1 MSERRTLKVREEAGD
16 APRILLVREMLAAI
30 AFIPTVLHFGWREP
44 VLAQGT
50 LHGIQIMALG
60 AFAAA
65 MIISTLRSGGR
76 QARRQFLIAHWA
88 ETLLVIIGAGLSWS
102 WLGLALATSALMVV
116 ASLRVYLLV
125 ASNKKIPP
133 GLVFVGSFLVL
144 IAVGTS
150 GLMLPAATPA
160 DQPISILDAAFTI
173 TSAISQTGLIVRPT
187 GDGFTRFGQI
197 IILAW
202 IQFGALGI
210 LVFGAVV
217 ATLLG
222 SSFGVRATQTLGE
235 STEQGWS
242 GQYSLGRL
250 VIFIMV
256 ITHGV
261 ELLGAIALYLTWPET
276 WPGAPDMA
284 TAGDRFYQC
293 AFFSVSSF
301 CNAGFA
307 TSSNSFEGMRTNWT
321 IHTILPMLILLGSIG
336 FPVLDNI
343 VRVATARLRGTWSRG
358 RTLIRL
364 SVNTKIVL
372 VTTVCLYLFGFASIL
387 LSETMLEGVPIST
400 AALDAHFMTFQRT
413 TGFDSISP
421 NDMGELSRLTLIFL
435 MFIGGSPGSIAGGVK
450 VMVLAVLALTVWST
464 LNGRNETEAWG
475 RRIPDEVVRKCATIL
490 ALCLTTCMVTAG
502 ILAVTEDVSEES
514 QLAPI
519 LFEAVSAFGTTGL
532 SMGIT
537 ADLSAPGRIAIMGAM
552 FIGRVGALAIFA
564 ALFSV
569 RPARRVQYA
578 YPRGDV
584 VIY

>member
-1 MSERRTLKVREEAGD
+1 MSNRRTLKVREEAGD
-16 APRILLVREMLAAI
+16 APRILLAREMMAALAFA
-30 AFIPTVLHFGWREP
+30 PTVLKYGWHEP
-44 VLAQGT
+44 VFEPGM
-50 LHGIQIMALG
+50 LHAFQILALG
-60 AFAAA
+60 AFTAALL
-65 MIISTLRSGGR
+65 ISMLRSGGK
-76 QARRQFLIAHWA
+76 QARKQFIKTHWA
-88 ETLLVIIGAGLSWS
+88 ETTLVVLGALLIWS
-102 WLGLALATSALMVV
+102 WLGMALVTSALMVV

-125 ASNKKIPP
+125 ARLPIPP
-133 GLVFVGSFLVL
+133 GLVFVGSFLAL
-144 IAVGTS
+144 IAVGTA
-150 GLMLPAATPA
+150 GLMLPAATPV
-160 DQPISILDAAFTI
+160 DQPIGVLDASFTI
-173 TSAISQTGLIVRPT
+173 TSAISQTGLVVRPT
-187 GDGFTRFGQI
+187 GEGFTRFGQI

-250 VIFIMV
+250 VVFIMV

-261 ELLGAIALYLTWPET
+261 ELIGAGMLYVTWPET
-276 WPGAPDMA
+276 WVGAPDMG
-284 TAGDRFYQC
+284 TTVDRVYQC
-293 AFFSVSSF
+293 VFFSVSSF
-301 CNAGFA
+301 CNAGFS
-307 TSSNSFEGMRTNWT
+307 TTTNSFQGMRTHWT
-321 IHTILPMLILLGSIG
+321 IHTILPMLILFGSIG

-343 VRVATARLRGTWSRG
+343 VRVGWARLRGNWSRG
-358 RTLIRL
+358 KQLVRL
-364 SVNTKIVL
+364 NVNTKVVL
-372 VTTVCLYLFGFASIL
+372 VTTACLYLFGFASIL
-387 LSETMLEGVPIST
+387 ISEIMLEGVPVTT

-413 TGFDSISP
+413 TGFDSIAP
-421 NDMGELSRLTLIFL
+421 TEMGLLARLSLIFL

-464 LNGRNETEAWG
+464 LNGRDETEAWG

-490 ALCLTTCMVTAG
+490 ALCLGTVMATAG
-502 ILAVTEDVSEES
+502 VLAITEHAVEGDR
-514 QLAPI
+514 LGPI

-537 ADLSAPGRIAIMGAM
+537 SELSAPGRIAIMFAM
-552 FIGRVGALAIFA
+552 FVGRVGALAIFA

-569 RPARRVQYA
+569 RPTRRVQYA